1 MIFRRVKAHIEKENW
16 FAVFI
21 DFLIVVLGILL
32 AFQITNWSDTQ
43 KASKNEQ
50 AIMTRLELDF
60 ASHEEKLLERMQR
73 SKRLWSECWELL
85 ELVRIGDIPNAEH
98 NVENL
103 ILGCLSTSFGL
114 APPASYTELLAAGA
128 LSDLTDESLRK
139 VLVEYGQVNALW
151 QNVNGSAEAQES
163 EHSSFRQAFK
173 LKKFNLDSPQQPSEF
188 ITYDWELMKQADTS
202 ISTIL
207 RMHFSQFNRHKE
219 DLKAVKNV
227 LTELRAE

>member
-1 MIFRRVKAHIEKENW
+1 MLLRRITKHVSNQNW

-43 KASKNEQ
+43 KAIKNEQ
-50 AIMTRLELDF
+50 AIMTRLEMDF

-85 ELVRIGDIPNAEH
+85 ELVRITDIPTAEH

-103 ILGCLSTSFGL
+103 ILSCLSTSFGL

-128 LSDLTDESLRK
+128 LSELTDESLRK

-163 EHSSFRQAFK
+163 EHSRFRQAIK
-173 LKKFNLDSPQQPSEF
+173 LKKFDLDLSPQPSKF
-188 ITYDWELMKQADTS
+188 ITFDWKLMKQADTS
-202 ISTIL
+202 ISTII
-207 RMHFSQFNRHKE
+207 RMHFSQYDRHKE